1 MKLHRIYA
9 IILRFMY
16 LFRHSYDRL
25 ADTFY
30 WPTLDLLLWG
40 ITSSYLK
47 SYTQGTP
54 QIVSIILSG
63 ILLWIILWRGQY
75 EITVGVLEDL
85 WNRNLVNIFVAP
97 LKFSEWI
104 IALIALGII
113 KALMAFAFGLL
124 VAFLLY
130 KINVFAFGFYLIPF
144 SLLLILTGWCVGFFV
159 AGIILRYGSKIQT
172 LAWTAPWIIS
182 PFSAIYYPV
191 SALPDWAQKVSL
203 LIPTSYIFEGA
214 REVIEKGTLDL
225 NKLYISFSLSLV
237 YIILSLIFLKKSFDK
252 VLKKGLV
259 KAY

>member
-9 IILRFMY
+9 IILRFMF

-47 SYTQGTP
+47 SYTQGAP

-113 KALMAFAFGLL
+113 KALMAFVFGLF

-191 SALPDWAQKVSL
+191 SALPDWAQKISL
-203 LIPTSYIFEGA
+203 FVPTSYVFEGA
-214 REVIEKGTLDL
+214 REVIGKGTLDP
-225 NKLYISFSLSLV
+225 NKLYISFFLNIIYL
-237 YIILSLIFLKKSFDK
+237 ILSLIFLKKSFNK
-252 VLKKGLV
+252 VLKNGLV

>member
-172 LAWTAPWIIS
+172 LAWTTPWIIS

-203 LIPTSYIFEGA
+203 FVPTSYVFEGA
-214 REVIEKGTLDL
+214 REVIGRGTLDP
-225 NKLYISFSLSLV
+225 NKLYISFFLNVIYL
-237 YIILSLIFLKKSFDK
+237 ILSLIFLKKSFNK
-252 VLKKGLV
+252 VLKNGLV

>member
-25 ADTFY
+25 ADAFY

-40 ITSSYLK
+40 ITSSYFK
-47 SYTQGTP
+47 SYAPGVP
-54 QIVSIILSG
+54 QIVLIILSG
-63 ILLWIILWRGQY
+63 ILLWIIVWRGQY

-104 IALIALGII
+104 ISLIIMGII
-113 KALMAFAFGLL
+113 KAVLSFSFALL
-124 VAFLLY
+124 VAFILY
-130 KINVFAFGFYLIPF
+130 KINVFTLGFYLIPF
-144 SLLLILTGWCVGFFV
+144 ALLLILSGWWIGF
-159 AGIILRYGSKIQT
+159 AISGIILRYGTRIQT
-172 LAWTAPWIIS
+172 LAWIAPWIIS

-203 LIPTSYIFEGA
+203 FIPTSYVFEGA
-214 REVIEKGTLDL
+214 REVIGKGILDP
-225 NKLYISFSLSLV
+225 NKLYISFFLNII
-237 YIILSLIFLKKSFDK
+237 YIILSLIFLKRSFNK
-252 VLKKGLV
+252 VLENGLV

>member
-47 SYTQGTP
+47 SYIQGTP

-191 SALPDWAQKVSL
+191 SALPDWAQKISL
-203 LIPTSYIFEGA
+203 FVPTSYVFEGA
-214 REVIEKGTLDL
+214 REVIGKGTLDL
-225 NKLYISFSLSLV
+225 NKLYISFFLNVIYL
-237 YIILSLIFLKKSFDK
+237 ILSLIFLKKSFNK
-252 VLKKGLV
+252 VLKNGLV